1 MTKQLREW
9 TAPDGGETY
18 RWDPTVNYVQRKVGE
33 TWVCVFD
40 ATEILDHADALNSL
54 RADPYVTPKGLRE
67 QIADALSN
75 AYEAGRYGLGA
86 PGWSGVSTIA
96 DAVVEMIDR
105 ERPALGEVD
114 GEVLRDELVRRGY
127 ESREMA
133 YFGFGAILHSGSK
146 TEDPRKVYGVNSGS
160 VRRVLIA
167 PERAG

>member
-40 ATEILDHADALNSL
+40 ATEILDHADALNAL
-54 RADPYVTPKGLRE
+54 RADPYKAPKGLRE

-114 GEVLRDELVRRGY
+114 GEALRDELVRRGWHVEY
-127 ESREMA
+127 KCDVSTP
-133 YFGFGAILHSGSK
+133 YKDG
-146 TEDPRKVYGVNSGS
+146 YGWRVTYD
-160 VRRVLIA
+160 RCVLIA

>member
-40 ATEILDHADALNSL
+40 ATEILDHADALNAL
-54 RADPYVTPKGLRE
+54 RADPYVPAPKELRGIVLDVVDRAYAAGNRGPSYGPWLGITE
-67 QIADALSN
+67 ETDALL
-75 AYEAGRYGLGA
+75 AL
-86 PGWSGVSTIA
+86 
-96 DAVVEMIDR
+96 IDR

-114 GEVLRDELVRRGY
+114 GEVLVAEMEKRGWKVREVGY
-127 ESREMA
+127 SSHGDI
-133 YFGFGAILHSGSK
+133 YHSTEG
-146 TEDPRKVYGVNSGS
+146 EDPRTAYGINR